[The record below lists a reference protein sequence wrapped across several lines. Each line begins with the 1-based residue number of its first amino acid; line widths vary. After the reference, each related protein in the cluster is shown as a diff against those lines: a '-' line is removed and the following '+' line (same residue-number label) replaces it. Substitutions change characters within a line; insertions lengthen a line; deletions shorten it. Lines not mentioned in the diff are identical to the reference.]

1 MSWHTM
7 LDCPLIYT
15 AAAAQ
20 TCRISNVDKTTM
32 LDRRPV
38 YAVFAPASVAA
49 YSMPN
54 PNQAWLFFIR
64 YSAWD

>member
-1 MSWHTM
+1 MSWPTM
-7 LDCPLIYT
+7 LDCPVIY
-15 AAAAQ
+15 AVAAAQ
-20 TCRISNVDKTTM
+20 TCRVSDVDKTTM

-49 YSMPN
+49 YLMPN

-64 YSAWD
+64 YTAGD